1 MHSSTLSHLPEHTHN
16 STGVSILHTPSCTCF
31 TSWKTKFP
39 MSYELFIG
47 SYEQSLCRDNA
58 ITLADD
64 YFTVRGQKSAS
75 VPHRK
80 NRQTFLKASSL
91 VAYSSD
97 TLKLTWNEINRNRI
111 KVRLQ
116 RYSISNIVSILESL
130 KLVSHFFPSTRY
142 CYPHI
147 SR

>member
-1 MHSSTLSHLPEHTHN
+1 MRQGFYNSIKLIKLAKWGRKGIKHLQQGCKNVTNRIPLIHLQINEEMHSSTLSHLPEHTHN

-80 NRQTFLKASSL
+80 NRQTFLKASESCCL
-91 VAYSSD
+91 F
-97 TLKLTWNEINRNRI
+97 K
-111 KVRLQ
+111 
-116 RYSISNIVSILESL
+116 RYV
-130 KLVSHFFPSTRY
+130 
-142 CYPHI
+142 
-147 SR
+147 